1 MIRHLLIALL
11 SAALCLPAAVEAR
24 GKSSGTR
31 ASKPATGTGA
41 KSSSTRVRGHVSKD
55 GRYVPSHRRSTPDK
69 RTSNNWSTKG
79 NTNPYTGK
87 AGSR

>member
-11 SAALCLPAAVEAR
+11 SAALSIPAAVEAK

-31 ASKPATGTGA
+31 ASKASTGTGS
-41 KSSSTRVRGHVSKD
+41 KSSSTRVRSHVTKD
-55 GRYVPSHRRSTPDK
+55 GKYVASHRRSTSDK